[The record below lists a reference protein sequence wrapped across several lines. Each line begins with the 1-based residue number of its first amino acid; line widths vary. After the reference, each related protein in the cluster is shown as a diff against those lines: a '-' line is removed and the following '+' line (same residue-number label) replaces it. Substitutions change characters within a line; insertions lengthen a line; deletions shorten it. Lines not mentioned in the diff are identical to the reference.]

1 MFENHKLS
9 LPPPSVTAEPQPRGW
24 RGQRH
29 RAQGSAPAPAAM
41 NQGEAPGAKAT
52 TWPGPPG
59 NRQGASADPK
69 TAGHGGAASW
79 LPALGGA
86 RKRHLYLPLPL
97 SPFPTHTHTHKMDAK
112 GPAPEQSLR
121 CLTPRGSGTAQSSS
135 YPDRNRDMPP
145 GTTRFARATP
155 TTTNAAAGEKP
166 PAPSRTKDEG
176 CPGPPPS
183 LTAHGGCSRPVPL
196 PAKAASLGDCRG
208 PASYSTA
215 SLLNGRGEGAGAAPP
230 GAPQRVGARRGQSP
244 AAALRVLPPA
254 RPRPVPSC
262 RRPGGLGRAAEGWG
276 SPGVGA
282 RRRPGSSAAVRPVS
296 ARGWGAPLA
305 AWQWGGDP
313 HNRVFSV
320 KNTHADQHMQA

>member
-1 MFENHKLS
+1 
-9 LPPPSVTAEPQPRGW
+9 
-24 RGQRH
+24 
-29 RAQGSAPAPAAM
+29 
-41 NQGEAPGAKAT
+41 
-52 TWPGPPG
+52 
-59 NRQGASADPK
+59 
-69 TAGHGGAASW
+69 
-79 LPALGGA
+79 
-86 RKRHLYLPLPL
+86 
-97 SPFPTHTHTHKMDAK
+97 MDAK

-135 YPDRNRDMPP
+135 YPDRNRDLAP

-155 TTTNAAAGEKP
+155 TTTAAAAGEKP
-166 PAPSRTKDEG
+166 PAPSRTKDGG
-176 CPGPPPS
+176 CPGPAPS

-305 AWQWGGDP
+305 AWQWGVTP
-313 HNRVFSV
+313 IIECFRL
-320 KNTHADQHMQA
+320 KTHTLTSTCRRESTWVSAQPGKGQRPGPSASISH

>member
-24 RGQRH
+24 PGQRH

-41 NQGEAPGAKAT
+41 NRGEAPGAKAT

-59 NRQGASADPK
+59 NRQGAFADPEI
-69 TAGHGGAASW
+69 TGHRLGSEQAACPLRSEEAPP
-79 LPALGGA
+79 LPAVTA
-86 RKRHLYLPLPL
+86 QPLP
-97 SPFPTHTHTHKMDAK
+97 HTHTHKMDAE

-135 YPDRNRDMPP
+135 YPDRNRDLPS

-155 TTTNAAAGEKP
+155 TTTTTAAAAGEKP
-166 PAPSRTKDEG
+166 PDPSRTKDGG
-176 CPGPPPS
+176 CPGPAPS

-196 PAKAASLGDCRG
+196 PAKAASLGDCRR
-208 PASYSTA
+208 PASYSPAGPAPA
-215 SLLNGRGEGAGAAPP
+215 SLLNGRGAGAGAAPP

-262 RRPGGLGRAAEGWG
+262 RGPGGARPGR
-276 SPGVGA
+276 
-282 RRRPGSSAAVRPVS
+282 
-296 ARGWGAPLA
+296 
-305 AWQWGGDP
+305 
-313 HNRVFSV
+313 
-320 KNTHADQHMQA
+320 